1 MTTVTQ
7 GPFPL
12 RCATQRL
19 RELLFR
25 RLLLECD
32 RDRDL
37 DPLLRD
43 FDPLRDVLRCERDPL
58 CDFDDPLRLVL
69 RCERDLLL
77 RDFLGTFAPSRRAS
91 DSPIAI
97 ACFRLVT
104 FLPLRPLFS
113 FPRFISC
120 ISSRTFS
127 PARRLYFLPPED
139 RCEDELFLVAIERSP
154 FIVLGSVAA

>member
-1 MTTVTQ
+1 
-7 GPFPL
+7 
-12 RCATQRL
+12 
-19 RELLFR
+19 
-25 RLLLECD
+25 
-32 RDRDL
+32 L

-43 FDPLRDVLRCERDPL
+43 FDDPLRDVLRCERDDAL
-58 CDFDDPLRLVL
+58 ECEREDPLRLVL

-77 RDFLGTFAPSRRAS
+77 RDFFGTFAPSRRAS
-91 DSPIAI
+91 DSPMAM
-97 ACFRLVT
+97 ACFGFVT

-127 PARRLYFLPPED
+127 PARGLYFLPPDD

-154 FIVLGSVAA
+154 FIVLGSIAA